1 MSGFTT
7 LRRPVLATGASCF
20 GLDPIGAG
28 ILARDS
34 VSARGGK

>member
-7 LRRPVLATGASCF
+7 LRRPVLATGASCL
-20 GLDPIGAG
+20 GLDPIGAE

-34 VSARGGK
+34 LFARGGK